1 MSRIPTPETI
11 TADWLTERLREAGH
25 GTAEVH
31 DFTSA
36 RVGTGQIG
44 KCIRFTLEVADGD
57 AATPRSLIG
66 KFPSDDPLSRQ
77 TGVQLRN
84 FLKEGHSRH
93 ALDLGA
99 EELLG

>member
-1 MSRIPTPETI
+1 
-11 TADWLTERLREAGH
+11 
-25 GTAEVH
+25 VH